1 MKKLNQLLADIT
13 AIKVV
18 GNAEVEITSVTND
31 SREAK
36 PGALFIAVKGV
47 AVDAHK
53 FIPQVVAAGAAAVVC
68 EDLPENLNDTVTYI
82 QVADSTIAL
91 AHLAS
96 AWYDHPSTKLRLV
109 GVTGT
114 NGKTTTATLL
124 YELTQSLGHKAG
136 LLSTVKNIV
145 GPHRISSQANHP
157 RPHVAQPSAPRN
169 GGSRL
174 RICVYGGEFARLRAA
189 PHRRSAICWRHL
201 HQPHPRPPRLPQDS
215 GGLHQG
221 EENVFRRLGSRC
233 LRVGQRRRQGG
244 QRDGAKLQGKALH
257 LFAPHTCRLQGAS
270 D

>member
-68 EDLPENLNDTVTYI
+68 EDLPEKLNETVTYI

-136 LLSTVKNIV
+136 LLSTVKNMV
-145 GPHRISSQANHP
+145 DHTEYPAKQTTPDHMSLNRLLHEMVEAGCEYAFMEVSSHAC
-157 RPHVAQPSAPRN
+157 A
-169 GGSRL
+169 
-174 RICVYGGEFARLRAA
+174 
-189 PHRRSAICWRHL
+189 
-201 HQPHPRPPRLPQDS
+201 
-215 GGLHQG
+215 
-221 EENVFRRLGSRC
+221 
-233 LRVGQRRRQGG
+233 
-244 QRDGAKLQGKALH
+244 
-257 LFAPHTCRLQGAS
+257 
-270 D
+270 

>member
-1 MKKLNQLLADIT
+1 MVRPPK
-13 AIKVV
+13 
-18 GNAEVEITSVTND
+18 
-31 SREAK
+31 
-36 PGALFIAVKGV
+36 
-47 AVDAHK
+47 H
-53 FIPQVVAAGAAAVVC
+53 
-68 EDLPENLNDTVTYI
+68 
-82 QVADSTIAL
+82 QVATGGCDRHQRQNHHRHPAL
-91 AHLAS
+91 RTHSVARS
-96 AWYDHPSTKLRLV
+96 QGR
-109 GVTGT
+109 
-114 NGKTTTATLL
+114 TALHREK
-124 YELTQSLGHKAG
+124 YG
-136 LLSTVKNIV
+136 

-189 PHRRSAICWRHL
+189 PHRRSAIRRRHL

-233 LRVGQRRRQGG
+233 FRACQRRRQGG

-257 LFAPHTCRLQGAS
+257 LFAPHACRLQGAS

>member
-82 QVADSTIAL
+82 QVTDSTIAL

-114 NGKTTTATLL
+114 NGQTTNATLL
-124 YELTQSLGHKAG
+124 
-136 LLSTVKNIV
+136 
-145 GPHRISSQANHP
+145 
-157 RPHVAQPSAPRN
+157 
-169 GGSRL
+169 
-174 RICVYGGEFARLRAA
+174 
-189 PHRRSAICWRHL
+189 
-201 HQPHPRPPRLPQDS
+201 
-215 GGLHQG
+215 
-221 EENVFRRLGSRC
+221 
-233 LRVGQRRRQGG
+233 
-244 QRDGAKLQGKALH
+244 
-257 LFAPHTCRLQGAS
+257 
-270 D
+270 